1 MLPSVLE
8 ASALVGTREITFAE
22 ALNEAM
28 AVCLEAD
35 PTVYLMGLGVPDPKG
50 VFGTTL
56 GLQEKFGVRRVMDMP
71 TSENAMTG
79 VAFGSALVGMRPV
92 LTHQRLDFAL
102 LSLDQIVNQ
111 AAKWH
116 YMFGGKTKLPLVIR
130 MIVGRGGGQGP
141 QHTQRLQAWFAHTPG
156 LKVVMPATPYDAKG
170 LLKAAIRDEDPVMFI
185 EHTLLYGTFKGEVPD
200 GDYLVPIGKSDV
212 KRSGKD
218 LTIVTYSRMVQLG
231 LKVADTLA
239 KEGIDVEIID
249 LRTLRP
255 LDMAPVYES
264 VAKTNRAL
272 ILEEDWRSYGVGA
285 EIAARIQEECFDDLD
300 APVKRLGQA
309 EVPLP
314 YSRPLERLAFP
325 DEEQVSAA
333 IRDLVA

>member
-1 MLPSVLE
+1 MAQITVRE
-8 ASALVGTREITFAE
+8 AIKQALIEEMERDDRVFIMGEDIDAYGGSYAITG
-22 ALNEAM
+22 
-28 AVCLEAD
+28 
-35 PTVYLMGLGVPDPKG
+35 GLSKR
-50 VFGTTL
+50 FGTHRVLDTPISETVIVGAGCGAAMG
-56 GLQEKFGVRRVMDMP
+56 GLRPIVELMTINFSLV
-71 TSENAMTG
+71 AM
-79 VAFGSALVGMRPV
+79 
-92 LTHQRLDFAL
+92 
-102 LSLDQIVNQ
+102 DQIINNV
-111 AAKWH
+111 AKLH
-116 YMFGGKTKLPLVIR
+116 SMFGGQIRVPMVIR
-130 MIVGRGGGQGP
+130 APAGW
-141 QHTQRLQAWFAHTPG
+141 TQLAATHSQSLEAWFAHTPG
-156 LKVVMPATPYDAKG
+156 LKVVMPSTPYDHKG

>member
-1 MLPSVLE
+1 MAQITVRE
-8 ASALVGTREITFAE
+8 AIKQALIEEMERDDRVFIMGEDIDAYGGSYAITG
-22 ALNEAM
+22 
-28 AVCLEAD
+28 
-35 PTVYLMGLGVPDPKG
+35 GLSKR
-50 VFGTTL
+50 FGTHRVLDTPISETVIVGAGCGAEMG
-56 GLQEKFGVRRVMDMP
+56 GLRPIVELMTINFSLV
-71 TSENAMTG
+71 AM
-79 VAFGSALVGMRPV
+79 
-92 LTHQRLDFAL
+92 
-102 LSLDQIVNQ
+102 DQIINNV
-111 AAKWH
+111 AKLH
-116 YMFGGKTKLPLVIR
+116 SMFGGQIRVPMVIR
-130 MIVGRGGGQGP
+130 APAGW
-141 QHTQRLQAWFAHTPG
+141 TQLAATHSQSLEAWFAHTPG
-156 LKVVMPATPYDAKG
+156 LKVVMPSTPYDHKG